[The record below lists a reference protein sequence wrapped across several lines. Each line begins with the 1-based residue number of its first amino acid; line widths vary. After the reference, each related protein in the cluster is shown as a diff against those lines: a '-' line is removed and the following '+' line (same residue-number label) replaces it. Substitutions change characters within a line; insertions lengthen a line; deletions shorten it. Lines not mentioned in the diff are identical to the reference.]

1 MHASGER
8 ELAAAPTRPYGGTNL
23 EDSRRSYARLTVGV
37 SDRVLLSLKVEQI
50 DHAIQARG
58 LEEMDSEEKP
68 TTSGNP

>member
-1 MHASGER
+1 
-8 ELAAAPTRPYGGTNL
+8 
-23 EDSRRSYARLTVGV
+23 LTVGV